1 MTRDW
6 QDEAAYRHFDSLDL
20 SGLAWECLRR
30 NSDYRANLPADAGWI
45 EITGCMGVTISRLIR
60 TSTHPKHPC
69 SGRLQSPRQR
79 SGMLCRSPAATPPRR
94 ISMQMI

>member
-30 NSDYRANLPADAGWI
+30 NSDYRATYPLMRDG
-45 EITGCMGVTISRLIR
+45 L
-60 TSTHPKHPC
+60 
-69 SGRLQSPRQR
+69 
-79 SGMLCRSPAATPPRR
+79 RSPAVNRHSNLTPYRHPIMTPLMLSRPGAA
-94 ISMQMI
+94 

>member
-30 NSDYRANLPADAGWI
+30 NSDYRATYPQ
-45 EITGCMGVTISRLIR
+45 IR
-60 TSTHPKHPC
+60 D
-69 SGRLQSPRQR
+69 GL
-79 SGMLCRSPAATPPRR
+79 RSPAVWGLRFPG
-94 ISMQMI
+94 